1 MKTIIPA
8 RNEKHLAEAVSAFT
22 SARSA
27 AALTGAG
34 ISVGSGIPDFRSQGG
49 LWTRF
54 SPDEYATLEVFLEN
68 PGKAWGLYRELG
80 RKLQDKKPNRA
91 HRVLA
96 DFEAHGYLKGIVTQN
111 IDSLHQSAGNRY
123 VFEIHGDHTQLQCIR
138 CGYLEPVEEH
148 HFLEGDVPLCADCSY
163 PLKPNIV
170 LFGENVRSLE
180 EITFFIQHCDLLL
193 VIGTSASV
201 YPGQASIRRRACPAW
216 SRPTAAPFLNSTG
229 IRPFHRVWPITSL
242 RAISV
247 KPCPLSAGRFWP
259 AEGECSGQGAD
270 GLFQPSSSCVP
281 ADDRLSR

>member
-8 RNEKHLAEAVSAFT
+8 RNEDHLAEAVTAFT

-34 ISVGSGIPDFRSQGG
+34 ISVGSGIPDFRSPGG
-49 LWTRF
+49 LWTKF

-68 PGKAWGLYRELG
+68 PGKAWGLYRALG

-96 DFEAHGYLKGIVTQN
+96 EFEAQGYLKGIVTQN
-111 IDSLHQSAGNRY
+111 VDSLHQSAGNRY
-123 VFEIHGDHTQLQCIR
+123 VFEIHGDHTHLQCIR

-148 HFLEGDVPLCADCSY
+148 HYQDGDVPVCTDCSF

-201 YPGQASIRRRACPAW
+201 YPAAGLPGLVKANGGTIFEFNRDPA
-216 SRPTAAPFLNSTG
+216 
-229 IRPFHRVWPITSL
+229 
-242 RAISV
+242 
-247 KPCPLSAGRFWP
+247 LSSGLADYFFAGDLGTTLP
-259 AEGECSGQGAD
+259 AFGEAVLAG
-270 GLFQPSSSCVP
+270 
-281 ADDRLSR
+281 